1 MAEISVS
8 LVVDLL
14 TEEVNLLKS
23 VHKEFID
30 IKDELKSIQA
40 FFMDVNKRAASTE
53 EDNISE
59 GVKTLGKQV
68 REATFRIEDIIHDYM
83 I

>member
-1 MAEISVS
+1 MAEIPVS

-23 VHKEFID
+23 VHKEFIE
-30 IKDELKSIQA
+30 IKDEIESIQA
-40 FFMDVNKRAASTE
+40 FFMDVDKRAASTE
-53 EDNISE
+53 GDNISE
-59 GVKTLGKQV
+59 GVKNLGKQV
-68 REATFRIEDIIHDYM
+68 REATFHIEDIIYDYM